1 MIIFS
6 SLILVVTNPISMGLI
21 LIVQTITVIIFINKI
36 LPSSWFAIV
45 MFIIIIGGLLIIF
58 MYIRRIASN
67 EKFKTKINV
76 VLILIIIII
85 ISDEIIFNNQII
97 ENQELL
103 QRRNLNFS
111 ITKIYREKSI
121 ILTII
126 LVLYLLLTI
135 ISVTKIVK
143 HHKGPLRAMN
153 LYE

>member
-1 MIIFS
+1 
-6 SLILVVTNPISMGLI
+6 MGLI
-21 LIVQTITVIIFINKI
+21 LLIQTITVIIFINKI
-36 LPSSWFAIV
+36 LPSSWFAII
-45 MFIIIIGGLLIIF
+45 MFIIIIGGLLVIF

-67 EKFKTKINV
+67 EKFKPRINV
-76 VLILIIIII
+76 VLILIIILI
-85 ISDEIIFNNQII
+85 ISDEIIFRNQII

-111 ITKIYREKSI
+111 ITKIYSEKSI
-121 ILTII
+121 ILTIM

-143 HHKGPLRAMN
+143 HHKGPLRAIN